1 MQLNAIKAHWEASGK
16 QFPGTGNVTPTSR
29 DPYLGE
35 LERSFI
41 AAFLKRGQSV
51 LEIGCGDA
59 SHTVHYA
66 KKVKH
71 LTGVDI
77 AQSLLD
83 RAAQRVRPLGIKNI
97 RWVAGS
103 ILELDRLFPN
113 EQFDCVITQRCIINL
128 PQWKHQQQ
136 AFLKIHQRLKKG
148 GLFLMSEG
156 FQNPLDE
163 LNKVRTQFQLPLI
176 KTVAYNKNIDLKKF
190 TPWIQKYF
198 RIQATRHY
206 GEYLF
211 FSRVYHPLMVA
222 PEAPQ
227 HDARYNQVARDLAG
241 KLQLPGFEKYSYNRF
256 YCLKKI

>member
-1 MQLNAIKAHWEASGK
+1 MQLNAIKEHWEQSGR
-16 QFPGTGNVTPTSR
+16 QFPGSGHVTPTSR

-35 LERSFI
+35 LERAFI
-41 AAFLKRGQSV
+41 ASHLKKSQSV

-66 KKVKH
+66 HRVKH

-77 AQSLLD
+77 AESLLE
-83 RAAQRVRPLGIKNI
+83 RARQRIAPTNI
-97 RWVAGS
+97 RNVTWVAGS
-103 ILELDRLFPN
+103 ILDLDRLFPR
-113 EQFDCVITQRCIINL
+113 EQFDCIITQRCLINL

-136 AFLKIHQRLKKG
+136 ALQKIHQRLKKG

-163 LNKVRTQFQLPLI
+163 LNKVRKQFNLPII

-190 TPWIQKYF
+190 TPWIKKYF
-198 RIQATRHY
+198 RTLATSHY

-222 PEAPQ
+222 PEAPR

-256 YCLKKI
+256 YAFRKI